1 MSAMSDHGVIDV
13 PTVVPE
19 ATSSPVA
26 GKEGTW
32 VKALWVELRPSQWLK
47 NLFVLAPVFFSQN
60 LFAFDAVARC
70 LAALACFCA
79 VSSSVYLLNDLHD
92 REQDRLH
99 PHKRHRPLAS
109 GALKGWIA
117 QATMIVLLIGA
128 LAASL
133 RLGGSFTA
141 VLAVYWLL
149 NFAYTVRLKSVVILD
164 VFVIAS
170 GYLLRVIGG
179 AVAIR
184 SRMSAWLL
192 ICTTLLAL
200 FIGLCKRRHE
210 IVLLREGAT
219 GHRKVLDEYPLPF
232 LDMMIGVITAS
243 IVVSYSLFT
252 VSNEVVS
259 KLPLPGLLLTAP
271 FVLYGL
277 FRYLYL
283 VYHKVEGGDPTQSIL
298 TDSPM
303 LVNLLLWTAAT
314 GILLYWVARR

>member
-1 MSAMSDHGVIDV
+1 MPDATLVQQ
-13 PTVVPE
+13 PE
-19 ATSSPVA
+19 LAPAVRETAA
-26 GKEGTW
+26 GRLG
-32 VKALWVELRPSQWLK
+32 ALWVELRPAQWLK
-47 NLFVLAPVFFSQN
+47 NLFVLAPLFLSQR
-60 LFAFDAVARC
+60 LFAPESLWRA
-70 LAALACFCA
+70 LAALGLFCF

-99 PHKRHRPLAS
+99 PQKRLRPLAA
-109 GALKGWIA
+109 GRLEGWVA
-117 QATMIVLLIGA
+117 QAVMAVLLAGS
-128 LAASL
+128 LAAGL
-133 RLGGSFTA
+133 RLGGAFAA

-164 VFVIAS
+164 VFAIAS

-179 AVAIR
+179 AVAIQ

-210 IVLLREGAT
+210 IVLLHTGAP
-219 GHRKVLDEYPLPF
+219 GHRQVLDDYPLPF

-243 IVVSYSLFT
+243 IIVSYTLWT
-252 VSNEVVS
+252 VSDEVVA

-283 VYHKVEGGDPTQSIL
+283 VYRRVEGGDPTQSIL
-298 TDSPM
+298 TDRPM
-303 LVNLLLWTAAT
+303 LANLLVWTAAT
-314 GILLYWVARR
+314 GVLLYGAAAR

>member
-1 MSAMSDHGVIDV
+1 MPETDVIQQPELARVARDV
-13 PTVVPE
+13 DQGQAFARQRDQLE
-19 ATSSPVA
+19 
-26 GKEGTW
+26 
-32 VKALWVELRPSQWLK
+32 ALWVELRPAQWIK
-47 NLFVLAPVFFSQN
+47 NLFVLAPLFLSQH
-60 LFAFDAVARC
+60 LFAPGHLGRA
-70 LAALACFCA
+70 LAALGLFCLM
-79 VSSSVYLLNDLHD
+79 SSSVYLLNDLHD

-99 PHKRHRPLAS
+99 PQKRHRPLAS
-109 GALKGWIA
+109 GALNGWMA
-117 QATMIVLLIGA
+117 QAAMIVLLVGS
-128 LAASL
+128 LAAGT
-133 RLGGSFTA
+133 RLGGPFTA

-149 NFAYTVRLKSVVILD
+149 NLAYTVWLKSVVILD

-179 AVAIR
+179 AVAIQ

-210 IVLLREGAT
+210 IVLLHKGAT
-219 GHRKVLDEYPLPF
+219 GHRQVLDEYPLPF

-243 IVVSYSLFT
+243 VVVSYTLFT
-252 VSNEVVS
+252 VSDEVVS

-298 TDSPM
+298 TDRPM
-303 LVNLLLWTAAT
+303 LVNLLIWTATT
-314 GILLYWVARR
+314 GIMLYGSATR